1 MLAPGSVAPGVP
13 DGAVVPAPPPHAA
26 TTRIVL
32 IAASAIDA
40 LGMVPPSGSAAKG
53 RGGAGFMTPPGSIAF
68 HDGRMTEPDALDIV
82 PLTGDRFADL
92 AGLFEQGGDP
102 RWCWCMYFRIRGR
115 TWSNSSAAVNREDLR
130 QLTETADAGEREAPG
145 LVAYR
150 DGAAVGWVSLGPR
163 PDYDRLA
170 WSTLL
175 GPVDDRPVWSIVC
188 FVVGRRH
195 RRQGVAARLL
205 DAAIE
210 HARSRGV
217 RTLEAYPL
225 HESRGRVS
233 GAAAYVGTQ
242 AMFERAGFR
251 VVEVRRWNE
260 TAPPR
265 PIMRL
270 ELRARP
276 RTAKRR

>member
-1 MLAPGSVAPGVP
+1 MG
-13 DGAVVPAPPPHAA
+13 H
-26 TTRIVL
+26 
-32 IAASAIDA
+32 
-40 LGMVPPSGSAAKG
+40 
-53 RGGAGFMTPPGSIAF
+53 GGAGFMTPRGNIAF
-68 HDGRMTEPDALDIV
+68 HDDHVTPSGSLDIV

-92 AGLFEQGGDP
+92 ATLFESGGDP
-102 RWCWCMYFRIRGR
+102 RWCWCMYVRVRGR
-115 TWSNSSAAVNREDLR
+115 TWSNSSAATNREDLR
-130 QLTETADAGEREAPG
+130 QLTETADAGEGEAPG

-150 DGAAVGWVSLGPR
+150 DGVVVGWVSLGPR

-188 FVVGRRH
+188 FVVGRHH
-195 RRQGVAARLL
+195 RRQGVASRLL

-210 HARSRGV
+210 HARSRGA

-242 AMFERAGFR
+242 AMFERAGFA
-251 VVEVRRWNE
+251 VVELRRWNE

-270 ELRARP
+270 ELDTRS
-276 RTAKRR
+276 RTTTRR